1 MFTTQQLILLS
12 KFWLQTL
19 RLKKARHFPVN
30 FIKIV
35 TLSLQFHNIMAEDGN
50 GFNRENVRLRTKHQP
65 AKKGSEQVKRQIIFG
80 HVEVKKGSKR

>member
-19 RLKKARHFPVN
+19 RLNKARHFPVN

-35 TLSLQFHNIMAEDGN
+35 TLLLQFHNIMAEDGN
-50 GFNRENVRLRTKHQP
+50 GFNREN
-65 AKKGSEQVKRQIIFG
+65 GSFKNQTSTSEERQRA
-80 HVEVKKGSKR
+80 SKEANHIWAR